1 MRRSLL
7 TGSLA
12 LLAFVACEDTI
23 VGTIDPILTVD
34 PQELDFGTVELTQQV
49 VKTVRIQNLETVPAV
64 LSGIEVE
71 DDCDGCFVVQ
81 NPVEN
86 LIGFGFHD
94 LEVRYRSQR
103 LAAATG
109 TVTIATDDP
118 NAPELKVFLIG
129 RGSDMR
135 RPDVEVLPERIDF
148 GFIPAGGI
156 ALASFVVRSTGTN
169 DLLVDRIRIDP
180 PSAPFRITT
189 STPTP
194 EMPGVLEPG
203 AQASV
208 SLRAEVPESGTGTIT
223 ATIYVETNVLEEKNV
238 PGQPGVVQ
246 IPIGG
251 LANRPPVA
259 VPGDDLTVE
268 PWSRVTLDGSESYD
282 QDIPPDE
289 PLTYRWRLVAKPDGS
304 TTALERARTV
314 RPSFWADLTGV
325 YEVELVVIDS
335 LGLESEPKVVLI
347 EALPT
352 NAIRIELTW
361 DHPDSDLDLH
371 FLRPTY
377 EFCDCITDVHYR
389 DCAREPIWFPQFP
402 GANPRLDVDDRSGF
416 GPENINLDGDGTDR
430 YIPDGEY
437 RIAVHYYASNEA
449 VSSWPT
455 NESNA
460 TVRVFVYGLLAAE
473 VSRKLEQDNDLWEVG
488 TLSWPSGTLT
498 PSQGYFRGLLCP
510 DPNE

>member
-1 MRRSLL
+1 MRRRLL
-7 TGSLA
+7 IGSLA
-12 LLAFVACEDTI
+12 LLATAACEKDI

-34 PQELDFGTVELTQQV
+34 PQMLDFGTVELSQQEV
-49 VKTVRIQNLETVPAV
+49 RTTRIQNLEAVPAV
-64 LSGIEVE
+64 LSKIEVT
-71 DDCDGCFVVQ
+71 DDCGGCFVVQ
-81 NPVEN
+81 NPVEG
-86 LIGFGFHD
+86 LVGYGVHD
-94 LEVRYRSQR
+94 LEVRFRATR

-109 TVTIATDDP
+109 TVTITTDDP
-118 NAPELKVFLIG
+118 DSPMIDVFLIG

-148 GFIPAGGI
+148 GFVPAGGI

-180 PSAPFRITT
+180 PDAPFRITT

-194 EMPGVLEPG
+194 EMPGRLAPG
-203 AQASV
+203 EQASV
-208 SLRAEVPESGTGTIT
+208 SLRAEIPETGTGTVT
-223 ATIYVETNVLEEKNV
+223 ARILVETNVLEEKNV
-238 PGQPGVVQ
+238 LGAVQ
-246 IPIGG
+246 VPIVG

-289 PLTYRWRLVAKPDGS
+289 PLTYRWSLVSKPDGS
-304 TTALERARTV
+304 TTALERARTE
-314 RPSFWADLTGV
+314 RPSFWADLTGT

-335 LGLESEPKVVLI
+335 LGLESKPEKVLI

-377 EFCDCITDVHYR
+377 AFCDCVTDVHYR
-389 DCAREPIWFPQFP
+389 DCAREPIWFPANP

-430 YIPDGEY
+430 FIPSGEY
-437 RIAVHYYASNEA
+437 KLAVHYYASNSA
-449 VSSWPT
+449 ISSWPT
-455 NESNA
+455 DTSNA

-473 VSRKLEQDNDLWEVG
+473 LSRPLEADGDLWDVG
-488 TLSWPSGTLT
+488 TLSWPAGTIT
-498 PSQGYFRGLLCP
+498 PTDSLRRGLLCP
-510 DPNE
+510 SRDE